1 MKQHRFR
8 KGSVITEPI
17 VVFQLLLQRE
27 WLFFQD
33 KPMHPSWL
41 LNWSVCTVEVHVRNR
56 RISWAHPNINYMEKE
71 HGEGRNSSEARC

>member
-1 MKQHRFR
+1 MKRPRFR

-33 KPMHPSWL
+33 KPMHPSWV
-41 LNWSVCTVEVHVRNR
+41 LNWSVRTIEVHARNG
-56 RISWAHPNINYMEKE
+56 RISWAHPNINYMENE
-71 HGEGRNSSEARC
+71 HGESGQCSEARG